1 MPLKLKLQ
9 KLMAVLLLMLFAL
22 SITPKKLLHDAVAR
36 HTDTVLKTDILNT
49 GNPLLSAAGI
59 HCQTDNL
66 VVISP
71 FENTATVLSLATPL
85 HYIVFKGLLRK
96 TFISDETIVF
106 GLRGPPVV

>member
-1 MPLKLKLQ
+1 MPVKLKLQ

-71 FENTATVLSLATPL
+71 FENNASVLTLSIPLYYIFSNSL
-85 HYIVFKGLLRK
+85 IRK

-106 GLRGPPVV
+106 GLRGPPAV